1 LGFSS
6 HRKAIALRFFQ
17 DMLIAWGLKD
27 LPTID
32 KIGDYCFKMEFA
44 SEEDKVR
51 IVEGVLGGIK
61 ETPS

>member
-1 LGFSS
+1 
-6 HRKAIALRFFQ
+6 
-17 DMLIAWGLKD
+17 MLIAWGLKD